1 MDQMAVYLF
10 YFFGLLAI
18 AGALGILITR
28 NLMHAAF
35 LLIAVFLSVAA
46 IFVLGGAEFVAVSQI
61 MVYVGGVLI
70 LLIFGIMLTNRIS
83 SDKIDTGFG
92 NVLIGIFVGCAF
104 LVWVGD
110 YILTQFNDKKSI
122 LEQTENQ
129 TEKLGVSLI
138 ADHVLA
144 FELIAILL
152 LIALIGA
159 AYIAKK
165 DKEEEVME

>member
-1 MDQMAVYLF
+1 MDQLVVILF
-10 YFFGLLAI
+10 YFFGALAI

-61 MVYVGGVLI
+61 MVYVGGILI
-70 LLIFGIMLTNRIS
+70 LLIFGIMLTNRVS
-83 SDKIDTGFG
+83 ANKIDTGFSNIIPG
-92 NVLIGIFVGCAF
+92 ILIGAAF
-104 LVWVGD
+104 LVWVIDFIWSNFQDNSSLQASTSG
-110 YILTQFNDKKSI
+110 
-122 LEQTENQ
+122 Q

-159 AYIAKK
+159 AYIAKS
-165 DKEEEVME
+165 DRKEAEE